1 MDIDLPLVSSRSG
14 EPLCFRCEMISVDT
28 VFLDT
33 SFGIYH
39 SNRLEEI
46 IESASDCALCAL
58 ICDGL
63 LANIADKMGDE
74 PNITHDHIV
83 IRPDVD
89 CISGARTRKLYQA
102 GLRVRSLSSHIS
114 CMLNWYLPRNGL
126 SESTL
131 S

>member
-1 MDIDLPLVSSRSG
+1 
-14 EPLCFRCEMISVDT
+14 MISVDT

-39 SNRLEEI
+39 SDQLEDVI
-46 IESASDCALCAL
+46 DSASDCALCSL

-63 LANIADKMGDE
+63 LADIADKMGDD
-74 PNITHDHIV
+74 PDIPHDHIV

-89 CISGARTRKLYQA
+89 CVSGAGGRKLYQA
-102 GLRVRSLSSHIS
+102 GLRVRSLSSHVS